1 MSSADTTGYET
12 LLELIEQELQY
23 AGEGRLDELAA
34 IRAAR
39 ASLIATL
46 PATPPAS
53 AGPALERAS
62 LMHRRLRVELLHCR
76 EQLLLELGQLEQAQ
90 RTARRYAPALARG
103 PRISA
108 DA

>member
-1 MSSADTTGYET
+1 MSSAGTTGYEA

-23 AGEGRLDELAA
+23 AGDGRLDELAA
-34 IRAAR
+34 VRAAR
-39 ASLIATL
+39 ASLIESL
-46 PATPPAS
+46 PATPPAT
-53 AGPALERAS
+53 ARATLERAN
-62 LMHRRLRVELLHCR
+62 LMHQRLRVELLHCR

-90 RTARRYAPALARG
+90 RTARGYAPALARA